1 MLAFGHVGATENTR
15 NISGKCAHEQNRETE
30 NAAFEGSNGILS
42 VTTKETTA
50 HGRVVYIN
58 EAHRYFTA
66 EVDLNGKKLKRCA
79 GGVWAVGAS
88 WRG

>member
-1 MLAFGHVGATENTR
+1 M
-15 NISGKCAHEQNRETE
+15 
-30 NAAFEGSNGILS
+30 S

-66 EVDLNGKKLKRCA
+66 EADINGQKLRESFKF
-79 GGVWAVGAS
+79 
-88 WRG
+88 

>member
-1 MLAFGHVGATENTR
+1 MYIGEPFSWKPVAF
-15 NISGKCAHEQNRETE
+15 Q
-30 NAAFEGSNGILS
+30 GSNGIMS

-66 EVDLNGKKLKRCA
+66 GRISTEISSERALNFNKNQEEFHHEQQSGLYR
-79 GGVWAVGAS
+79 S
-88 WRG
+88 L